1 MTVCLLF
8 LPSGTA
14 GPDLKQPPKNVV
26 VGRVAGRAGAMRAI
40 APAMSTN
47 VCPREGRRR
56 PTPRIYA
63 TGEVIYFALVAVYGK
78 IKRVMSARGP
88 R

>member
-1 MTVCLLF
+1 MTAS
-8 LPSGTA
+8 LPSEKA
-14 GPDLKQPPKNVV
+14 VPLRNNHRENVV